1 MTTCPYCTQP
11 ATMTIVA
18 NPSRVCL
25 EHGLEF
31 WTGLLGYTNA
41 RSGPCVKHETVCA
54 CRLCEELDAS
64 HLRANAIA
72 RVGQSP
78 GDHVD
83 FPIRL
88 AS

>member
-1 MTTCPYCTQP
+1 M
-11 ATMTIVA
+11 M
-18 NPSRVCL
+18 
-25 EHGLEF
+25 
-31 WTGLLGYTNA
+31 GYTND
-41 RSGPCVKHETVCA
+41 RSGPCVKHGTVCG